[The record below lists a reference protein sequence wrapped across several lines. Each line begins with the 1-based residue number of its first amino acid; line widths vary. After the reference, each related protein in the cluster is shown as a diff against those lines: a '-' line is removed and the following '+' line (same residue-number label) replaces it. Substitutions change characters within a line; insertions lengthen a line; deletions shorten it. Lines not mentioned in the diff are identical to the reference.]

1 DRYKG
6 ARNAGKTPII
16 EGGMKYEQL
25 GMSNQDAE
33 WLASRRFTIEDIAR
47 IFNISP
53 IFLQEYSNST
63 YSNFSEASRA
73 FLSQTL
79 RPWLTNFEQQV
90 KASLLVA
97 SHPVQIRYQ
106 VEFDTAD
113 LLRANPQERFRSYET
128 AIKSGVMSPNEA
140 REREGMPA
148 YAGGEEFS
156 QAWKQTVQVKSDDA
170 KDDL

>member
-1 DRYKG
+1 
-6 ARNAGKTPII
+6 
-16 EGGMKYEQL
+16 M
-25 GMSNQDAE
+25 
-33 WLASRRFTIEDIAR
+33 
-47 IFNISP
+47 
-53 IFLQEYSNST
+53 
-63 YSNFSEASRA
+63 
-73 FLSQTL
+73 

-97 SHPVQIRYQ
+97 SHPVQVRYQ

-113 LLRANPQERFRSYET
+113 LLRANPQERLRSYET

-156 QAWKQTVQVKSDDA
+156 QAWKQTVEVKGNTSEED
-170 KDDL
+170 K